1 MQLNTLFRLVLCPPF
16 DLSQSLGRSFA
27 NRLAY
32 MKCVVNPFLHWV
44 KLVGS
49 PADSSCRGCDRW
61 LVLDGPNTG
70 TKPTF
75 CKVRAFSLAFILGY
89 LSRLKTC
96 PLWHKSPWCDTVS
109 WLAMRAMWNP
119 FPLWREGQSIPL
131 YSLWVWV
138 MRLGTGQHTPRE
150 VRVGARS
157 GCAQTKAVSV
167 QQGQSLLQR
176 QSLVFQE
183 CNFFGVFH
191 SKGHLIISAK
201 TVEKEL
207 TWLILSAKGRAE
219 PH

>member
-16 DLSQSLGRSFA
+16 DLSRSLGRSFA

-32 MKCVVNPFLHWV
+32 MKYVVNPFLHWV

-70 TKPTF
+70 TEPTF

-119 FPLWREGQSIPL
+119 FPLW
-131 YSLWVWV
+131 VWV

-157 GCAQTKAVSV
+157 VCAQRKAVSV

-176 QSLVFQE
+176 HSFVFQE
-183 CNFFGVFH
+183 CNFFGVSH

-201 TVEKEL
+201 PAGKEL
-207 TWLILSAKGRAE
+207 TWLSAKGRAE